1 MSLDHLTEQRQQ
13 FVREYIK
20 TGDHVESARRAG
32 YSRKT
37 LVNQACKLKRELA
50 EEISGEL
57 RHNLLA
63 NAGNALQTLIWLS
76 ENAVSESVRAKCCM
90 DLLDRAGFKPVTK
103 QEVLKPQRTLE
114 EVDAELRD
122 LIGKSA
128 HFLNSPSTG
137 C

>member
-50 EEISGEL
+50 NEISGEL
-57 RHNLLA
+57 RHNLLSHA
-63 NAGNALQTLIWLS
+63 PNALQTLIWLS
-76 ENAVSESVRAKCCM
+76 ENADSESVRMRCCM
-90 DLLDRAGFKPVTK
+90 DLLDRAGFKPVAK
-103 QEVLKPQRTLE
+103 QEVLKPQRTLA
-114 EVDAELRD
+114 EVDAELREV
-122 LIGKSA
+122 LEEMG
-128 HFLNSPSTG
+128 LN
-137 C
+137 